1 MKKILL
7 LAIMAIATLNA
18 NAQNED
24 GAVYI
29 TPRVG
34 LSFATTTNDGASG
47 WRTGLNAGVEA
58 EYNLSENCGVSGGL
72 FYTMQGA
79 KASDITLKLD
89 YINVP
94 ILFRYSPVEGL
105 YFKAGIQ
112 PGFNVVKDIRAYGE
126 TIKIGDYDNTVKTV
140 ALSIPIG
147 VSYMFRNHIALDFR
161 YNWGITKAYGDN
173 CKNSVFMLTAGYSFQ
188 L

>member
-34 LSFATTTNDGASG
+34 LSFATTTNAGSPG

-58 EYNLSENCGVSGGL
+58 EYNLSGNCGVSGGL

-105 YFKAGIQ
+105 YFKAGLQ
-112 PGFNVVKDIRAYGE
+112 PGFNVVSDLRLSGE
-126 TIKIGDYDNTVKTV
+126 TMKTDGVKTV

>member
-7 LAIMAIATLNA
+7 LAIMAITTISA

-34 LSFATTTNDGASG
+34 LSFATTTNAGSPG

-79 KASDITLKLD
+79 KVSDLTLKLD

-105 YFKAGIQ
+105 YFKAGLQ
-112 PGFNVVKDIRAYGE
+112 PGFNVVSDFRLYGE
-126 TIKIGDYDNTVKTV
+126 TVKIEETVKTV